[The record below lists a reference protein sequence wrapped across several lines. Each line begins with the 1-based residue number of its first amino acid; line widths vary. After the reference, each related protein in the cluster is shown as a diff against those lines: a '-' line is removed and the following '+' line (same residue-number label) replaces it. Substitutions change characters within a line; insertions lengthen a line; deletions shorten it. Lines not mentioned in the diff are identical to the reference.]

1 MAALEYC
8 LQPEPQSQHE
18 LGNVFLKFVSM
29 GAGRKGQW
37 ECLCKLVDPSL
48 SLQSALALLWCLCAY
63 SCGLTLPAIFQE
75 STGHGLCTVIRPWP
89 AGSHARLLVS
99 FCEPLGLSRPC
110 SSDFPRPRALGQ
122 EFGNRLSSELLEV
135 LWKHKSDCFSPL
147 LELSLATLCQN
158 KFPTSLQAC
167 HFLEPNPSPSYTI
180 SLLV

>member
-1 MAALEYC
+1 M
-8 LQPEPQSQHE
+8 
-18 LGNVFLKFVSM
+18 
-29 GAGRKGQW
+29 
-37 ECLCKLVDPSL
+37 CKLVDPSL

-63 SCGLTLPAIFQE
+63 SYGLALPATSQE

-99 FCEPLGLSRPC
+99 LCEPLDLSRPC
-110 SSDFPRPRALGQ
+110 SSDLPRPRALGQ

-135 LWKHKSDCFSPL
+135 LWKHKSGCFSPL
-147 LELSLATLCQN
+147 LELSLAPLCQN

-167 HFLEPNPSPSYTI
+167 HFLEPNPSPNHTV